1 METGSPEN
9 KTNRWLGVSKNR
21 DGNRYTSVNK
31 IAQSIIQR
39 SLSLQTKDMDTVVTW
54 LRRDEPFERVQGP
67 NLGRNTGI
75 D

>member
-9 KTNRWLGVSKNR
+9 KTNKWLGVLKNR
-21 DGNRYTSVNK
+21 NGKRYASVNK

-54 LRRDEPFERVQGP
+54 LLAF
-67 NLGRNTGI
+67 
-75 D
+75 